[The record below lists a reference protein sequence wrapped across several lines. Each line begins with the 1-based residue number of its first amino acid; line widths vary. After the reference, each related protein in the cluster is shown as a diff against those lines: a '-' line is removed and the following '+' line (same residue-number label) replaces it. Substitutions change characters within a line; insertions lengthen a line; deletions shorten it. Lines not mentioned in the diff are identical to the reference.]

1 MSLPTKDELLK
12 EVASIIEGSFESSK
26 SELKKEAETLKS
38 SYFKKIEEICSSVS
52 L

>member
-12 EVASIIEGSFESSK
+12 EVVAVVEGGFEAAKNDLEQKANS
-26 SELKKEAETLKS
+26 LKS
-38 SYFKKIEEICSSVS
+38 SYFKKVDEICASVS